1 MSVLHSQLIIIL
13 KTYRKI
19 VKTILKETKI
29 PLILLLLV
37 VNQLVI
43 TFLIKSN
50 FYNDNFNQQFMTVES
65 DSSIPLRLTFEF
77 CTDDVIKII
86 KLLGPNKAH
95 DNDEISIQMIKL

>member
-65 DSSIPLRLTFEF
+65 DSSIPLRLAYF
-77 CTDDVIKII
+77 
-86 KLLGPNKAH
+86 
-95 DNDEISIQMIKL
+95 

>member
-1 MSVLHSQLIIIL
+1 MSVLHSQLIMIL

-65 DSSIPLRLTFEF
+65 DSSIPLRLAYF
-77 CTDDVIKII
+77 
-86 KLLGPNKAH
+86 
-95 DNDEISIQMIKL
+95 